1 MSSTNDRY
9 IIFDEQL
16 DCSTVVIVVCLS
28 CPRTKELVRVYSIM
42 VEASDPKEAMAEK
55 LWSFFDSC
63 HGHSGTIQC
72 GSSFIAPEFKS
83 MHNDRRKPW
92 TLEE

>member
-42 VEASDPKEAMAEK
+42 VEASDPKEA
-55 LWSFFDSC
+55 
-63 HGHSGTIQC
+63 
-72 GSSFIAPEFKS
+72 IA
-83 MHNDRRKPW
+83 
-92 TLEE
+92 